1 MAIDDGCRPQRVRRR
16 VMTRYKYDRIGADIL
31 RFALDSLD
39 LTPGEL
45 AMVAGVRRSR
55 INDWLHGREDIP
67 HYVAR
72 DLWVWLR
79 NDAAL
84 ELALD
89 WADVTAHEVFA
100 GGDETILPPEG
111 GGEAQAAEIDTTPT

>member
-1 MAIDDGCRPQRVRRR
+1 MAIEDGCLTRRVRRR
-16 VMTRYKYDRIGADIL
+16 VLTRYKYDRIGADIL
-31 RFALDSLD
+31 RFALDTLD

-55 INDWLHGREDIP
+55 INDWLQGREDIP

-79 NDAAL
+79 DDAAL

-100 GGDETILPPEG
+100 GGDETIQPPEG
-111 GGEAQAAEIDTTPT
+111 GGAQAVEIDTTPT